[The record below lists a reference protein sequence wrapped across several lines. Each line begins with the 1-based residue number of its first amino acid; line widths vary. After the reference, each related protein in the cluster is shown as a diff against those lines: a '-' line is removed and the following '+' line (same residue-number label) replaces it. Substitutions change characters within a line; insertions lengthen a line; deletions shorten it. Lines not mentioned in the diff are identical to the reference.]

1 MNNKDSITLWNIF
14 CTIYCYIDFVVVNLL
29 QLIVLPILL
38 LISIFDRDKKLLS
51 YSIKFFYW
59 IFYFLNIPQIHNV
72 KLNGLKA
79 PKKGERRVYVINHA
93 SIFDV
98 ILMSVLPGANKA
110 VMKESYTKLP
120 LIGQIAV
127 LSGNIV
133 LKQDMDTGE
142 QYDFYMSIQEKLE
155 RGVPIVIF
163 PEGTRS
169 RNGKVGKFYDGS
181 FKLAVDTKADI
192 VPVVLD
198 SWNIIRPGAYWIRDT
213 ITTFRV
219 MDTIKYED
227 YQKYSYKQLA
237 KVMRIKMTEEL
248 LRIRDERR
256 AREPFYYRKKQRFI
270 DTDNEMRQELEE
282 QKMKYAELIHNA

>member
-38 LISIFDRDKKLLS
+38 LIGIFDRDKKLLS

-219 MDTIKYED
+219 MDTIKY
-227 YQKYSYKQLA
+227 
-237 KVMRIKMTEEL
+237 
-248 LRIRDERR
+248 
-256 AREPFYYRKKQRFI
+256 
-270 DTDNEMRQELEE
+270 
-282 QKMKYAELIHNA
+282 

>member
-38 LISIFDRDKKLLS
+38 LIGIFDRDKKLLS

-256 AREPFYYRKKQRFI
+256 AREPLYYRKKQRFI

-282 QKMKYAELIHNA
+282 QKVKYAELMHNA

>member
-38 LISIFDRDKKLLS
+38 LIGIFDRDKKLLS

-219 MDTIKYED
+219 LDTIKYED

-256 AREPFYYRKKQRFI
+256 SREPFYYRKKQRFI

-282 QKMKYAELIHNA
+282 QKVKYAELIDNA